1 MTLTRKHFETIAAEL
16 RAAQP
21 TNQGAKLGYHLAI
34 TAVATGLQQINPKFD
49 RRRFIEACT
58 TDDVPL
64 RHRMQLDHNHEDAC
78 PCNPGCP
85 RWPSVL
91 RMQLDLEPIASSA
104 QQ

>member
-21 TNQGAKLGYHLAI
+21 ANQGAKLGYHLAI

-64 RHRMQLDHNHEDAC
+64 RHRMQLDVEPLDTSVQIALPEVFNNPDA
-78 PCNPGCP
+78 
-85 RWPSVL
+85 RETL
-91 RMQLDLEPIASSA
+91 A
-104 QQ
+104 QAGAA